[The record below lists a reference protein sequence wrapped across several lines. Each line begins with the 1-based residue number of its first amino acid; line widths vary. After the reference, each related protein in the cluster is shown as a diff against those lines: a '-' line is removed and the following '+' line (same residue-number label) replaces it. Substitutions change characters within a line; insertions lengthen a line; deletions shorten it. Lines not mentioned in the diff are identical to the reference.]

1 MVVPLR
7 MSKQYF
13 LGITNRF
20 RGRESGGDV
29 VGQGGGQE
37 REVVDQVISAGSD
50 PLGVSRSLQCGPL
63 SDDVTNEPQE
73 IGMSD
78 ITTGKM
84 LAWITD
90 IMRTWDPFLHIIS
103 KLGLLCAHNCR
114 AMHNMSIGGRAPQE
128 KCSAN
133 ENEDCER
140 LRAIMRQQVGSSWS

>member
-1 MVVPLR
+1 MVVPPQ

-20 RGRESGGDV
+20 RGRESVGDV

-37 REVVDQVISAGSD
+37 REVVDQVISAGGD
-50 PLGVSRSLQCGPL
+50 PVGVSRSLQCGPL

-90 IMRTWDPFLHIIS
+90 NLRTWDPFLHIIL
-103 KLGLLCAHNCR
+103 KPGLLR
-114 AMHNMSIGGRAPQE
+114 T
-128 KCSAN
+128 
-133 ENEDCER
+133 
-140 LRAIMRQQVGSSWS
+140 

>member
-1 MVVPLR
+1 MVVPPQ

-20 RGRESGGDV
+20 RGRESVGDV

-90 IMRTWDPFLHIIS
+90 ILRTWDPFCISSQDWASCAHIIV
-103 KLGLLCAHNCR
+103 GLCITCR
-114 AMHNMSIGGRAPQE
+114 
-128 KCSAN
+128 
-133 ENEDCER
+133 
-140 LRAIMRQQVGSSWS
+140 

>member
-1 MVVPLR
+1 MVVPPR

-20 RGRESGGDV
+20 RGRESVGDV

-37 REVVDQVISAGSD
+37 REAVDQVISAGSD
-50 PLGVSRSLQCGPL
+50 PVGVSRSRQCGPL

-90 IMRTWDPFLHIIS
+90 NLRTWDPFLHIIS

-114 AMHNMSIGGRAPQE
+114 AMHNMSIGGQGPPGEMFR
-128 KCSAN
+128 K
-133 ENEDCER
+133 
-140 LRAIMRQQVGSSWS
+140 

>member
-1 MVVPLR
+1 MVVPPR

-20 RGRESGGDV
+20 RGRESVGDV

-90 IMRTWDPFLHIIS
+90 ILRTWDPFCILSQNRASCAHIIV
-103 KLGLLCAHNCR
+103 GLCITCR
-114 AMHNMSIGGRAPQE
+114 
-128 KCSAN
+128 
-133 ENEDCER
+133 
-140 LRAIMRQQVGSSWS
+140 